1 MITGVRFYLVTDDSV
16 LFWVC
21 QNALSG
27 YSVFV
32 TTLQNVV
39 TISPR
44 RPPEVESE
52 SIFSL
57 LPVTRFCVSGDSAL
71 VTGDSAL

>member
-1 MITGVRFYLVTDDSV
+1 M
-16 LFWVC
+16 
-21 QNALSG
+21 
-27 YSVFV
+27 
-32 TTLQNVV
+32 V
-39 TISPR
+39 TILLR

-57 LPVTRFCVSGDSAL
+57 LPVTRFYVAGDSAL